1 MKKLITIIGIFILI
15 ITLNAC
21 KKTEKESDELS
32 SNENTVKVEKDWETL
47 GKSEYSIEYP
57 KNWTVDKSGTEGTVF
72 MLTSPSDSDTDKV
85 TQNVNTVIENL
96 PNDNI
101 DLDAYVKAAINQV
114 KTVYPNILKKE
125 KMKSDTGDDFY
136 KVVFSGKKE
145 GINLKLEQHYHI
157 KNKKAYIVTF
167 TSSVSDFDKDKVIGE
182 RILRS
187 FKLK

>member
-1 MKKLITIIGIFILI
+1 MKKLITIIGICILI

-21 KKTEKESDELS
+21 KKTEKENDELS

-47 GKSEYSIEYP
+47 DKSEYSIEYP
-57 KNWTVDKSGTEGTVF
+57 KNWTVDESGTEGTVF

-85 TQNVNTVIENL
+85 TQSVNTVIENL

-145 GINLKLEQHYHI
+145 EMNQYYHI
-157 KNKKAYIVTF
+157 KNKKAYILKPF
-167 TSSVSDFDKDKVIGE
+167 
-182 RILRS
+182 S
-187 FKLK
+187 FSGVKNSIT